1 MFVDAVLIIL
11 AILAV
16 ITGFRRGFL
25 HTVFSTVGYI
35 GGGVLG
41 LALALPFAAEV
52 HSALNRF
59 GATVLAIFIMAELGR
74 RLLGALAKFF
84 RARLLWS
91 PFRFIDSLAGVLLEL
106 LRVTVISYL
115 VISVILWSPWSA
127 ARNAVSESTIYPKIN
142 EKMPMFVTHLRAE
155 IEKSMNSIPLL
166 QRSGVPPRSVS

>member
-11 AILAV
+11 AILGV

-41 LALALPFAAEV
+41 LALALQFAAEV

-91 PFRFIDSLAGVLLEL
+91 PLRFIDSLAGVVLEL

-127 ARNAVSESTIYPKIN
+127 ARSAVLESTIYPKIN
-142 EKMPMFVTHLRAE
+142 EKMPAFVTHLRTE
-155 IEKSMNSIPLL
+155 IEKNLNAIPRL
-166 QRSGVPPRSVS
+166 

>member
-1 MFVDAVLIIL
+1 MLIDAVLVIL
-11 AILAV
+11 AILGV

-41 LALALPFAAEV
+41 LALALQFAAEV
-52 HSALNRF
+52 HSTINRF

-74 RLLGALAKFF
+74 RLFGALAQFF

-91 PFRFIDSLAGVLLEL
+91 PLRFIDSLAGVVLEL

-127 ARNAVSESTIYPKIN
+127 ARSAVSESTIYPKIN
-142 EKMPMFVTHLRAE
+142 EKMPTFVTDFRAE
-155 IEKSMNSIPLL
+155 IEKKLNTIPQL
-166 QRSGVPPRSVS
+166 